1 MRWPFRT
8 DRSTDLRV
16 YRDPKTGETTLAMNG
31 EVVFSIF
38 KLGVNVRAELPK
50 ETALSLRDQINAM
63 FPGE

>member
-16 YRDPKTGETTLAMNG
+16 YRDPKTGELKLALNG
-31 EVVFSIF
+31 EVEFSIV
-38 KLGVNVRAELPK
+38 KLSVAVLADLPK
-50 ETALSLRDQINAM
+50 ETALNLRDQINAM

>member
-8 DRSTDLRV
+8 DRSTNLRV
-16 YRDPKTGETTLAMNG
+16 YREPKTGEPTLAMNG

-38 KLGVNVRAELPK
+38 KLGVTVRADLPK
-50 ETALSLRDQINAM
+50 ETALGLRDQINAT